1 MTAVMPV
8 AGCDLTAGPVLAIRD
23 GDKSIENL
31 VSSRYSF
38 QSISGI
44 NSAFKEL
51 LDIDFQ
57 TVIRRRKK
65 VGKRLP
71 VLERQL
77 NLLIDFRHGIVHR
90 FNLDLE
96 LRKEHIEEIFDL
108 TTAVID
114 QFVDHLEKLRG
125 VPIRVPS

>member
-1 MTAVMPV
+1 M
-8 AGCDLTAGPVLAIRD
+8 AGCDLTSGPVLAIRD
-23 GDKSIENL
+23 GDKSIESL
-31 VSSRYSF
+31 VSNRYSF

-114 QFVDHLEKLRG
+114 QFVDHLEQLRG

>member
-8 AGCDLTAGPVLAIRD
+8 AGCDLTSGPVLAIRD
-23 GDKSIENL
+23 GDKSIESL

-114 QFVDHLEKLRG
+114 QFVDHLEQLRG

>member
-1 MTAVMPV
+1 M
-8 AGCDLTAGPVLAIRD
+8 AGCDLTSGPVLAIRD
-23 GDKSIENL
+23 GDKSIESL
-31 VSSRYSF
+31 VSNRYSF

-44 NSAFKEL
+44 NSAFKKL

-125 VPIRVPS
+125 VPIGVPS

>member
-1 MTAVMPV
+1 M
-8 AGCDLTAGPVLAIRD
+8 AGCDLTSGPVLAIRD
-23 GDKSIENL
+23 GDKSIESL
-31 VSSRYSF
+31 VSNRYSF

>member
-1 MTAVMPV
+1 M
-8 AGCDLTAGPVLAIRD
+8 AGCDLTSGPVLAIRD
-23 GDKSIENL
+23 GDKSIESL
-31 VSSRYSF
+31 VSSRDSF

-51 LDIDFQ
+51 LDRDFQ
-57 TVIRRRKK
+57 PVIRRRKK

>member
-1 MTAVMPV
+1 M
-8 AGCDLTAGPVLAIRD
+8 AGCDLTSGPVLAIRD
-23 GDKSIENL
+23 GDKSIESL

-38 QSISGI
+38 QSISCI

-57 TVIRRRKK
+57 TVIRHRKK
-65 VGKRLP
+65 VGKHLP

-114 QFVDHLEKLRG
+114 QFVDHLEQLRG

>member
-1 MTAVMPV
+1 
-8 AGCDLTAGPVLAIRD
+8 
-23 GDKSIENL
+23 
-31 VSSRYSF
+31 
-38 QSISGI
+38 
-44 NSAFKEL
+44 
-51 LDIDFQ
+51 
-57 TVIRRRKK
+57 VIRRRKK